1 MIRKYI
7 CNLWY
12 MILFGVFLPTT
23 DCPPSAIMLL
33 QYVAPCQSQDYL
45 IVHVHVRDCGLRKK
59 KKCHCQPQMISRM
72 SVPLVNNSINIWL
85 VYILSQGN
93 MGNQISVFPHTKIKH
108 IRSSAFIFPILPP
121 SQSHSCTSYTQPFP
135 SVHTMCVSVK
145 TGSSVN
151 VKMWWLDIH
160 IQLAKVTSS
169 PKFGITE
176 QVRSLRQ
183 HVTLTSQISEH
194 HSVHAP
200 SPSIDLYWIWQKS
213 INSFLN

>member
-1 MIRKYI
+1 M
-7 CNLWY
+7 
-12 MILFGVFLPTT
+12 FE
-23 DCPPSAIMLL
+23 
-33 QYVAPCQSQDYL
+33 
-45 IVHVHVRDCGLRKK
+45 IVVWGKK

-108 IRSSAFIFPILPP
+108 IRSSAFLFPILPP

-183 HVTLTSQISEH
+183 HVTLTSQISVH